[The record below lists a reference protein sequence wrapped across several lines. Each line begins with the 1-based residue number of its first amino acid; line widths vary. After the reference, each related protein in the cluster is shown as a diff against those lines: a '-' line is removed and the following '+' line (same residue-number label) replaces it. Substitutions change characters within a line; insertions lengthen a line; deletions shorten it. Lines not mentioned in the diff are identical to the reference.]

1 MSSEI
6 EDLERLIAL
15 RDAGEIDEEEFNTLK
30 QQLLS
35 AGSSAEQSS
44 DERKQIVG
52 LAVVVT
58 LLVCGA
64 VFGIYKAVSGS
75 SEGKSDEE
83 RAFIDQFVSTGVV
96 SNYGGLGDVG
106 FESSDA
112 ECVGSVSYTH
122 LTLPTKLE
130 V

>member
-15 RDAGEIDEEEFNTLK
+15 RDAGEIDEEEFNALK

-35 AGSSAEQSS
+35 TGSSGEQSS
-44 DERKQIVG
+44 EERKQLVG

-64 VFGIYKAVSGS
+64 AFGIFKAVSGS
-75 SEGKSDEE
+75 SDGRPDEE
-83 RAFIDQFVSTGVV
+83 RAVIDQFVSTGVV

-112 ECVGSVSYTH
+112 ECVGNRLVDRVGVEGLSA
-122 LTLPTKLE
+122 
-130 V
+130 

>member
-15 RDAGEIDEEEFNTLK
+15 RD
-30 QQLLS
+30 
-35 AGSSAEQSS
+35 
-44 DERKQIVG
+44 VG

-64 VFGIYKAVSGS
+64 AFGIFKAVSGS
-75 SEGKSDEE
+75 SDGRPDEE

-96 SNYGGLGDVG
+96 RRSRRSRSV
-106 FESSDA
+106 
-112 ECVGSVSYTH
+112 EC
-122 LTLPTKLE
+122 LRKCLADL
-130 V
+130 